1 MTYAAKNTFNGCT
14 FRLHFTSSPLLRL
27 RLKDKVSDSAASF
40 CLYRFTCSRGA
51 YYIARTTTCLS
62 ERIHEHHPAWLGNEF
77 ELERFKSTSVNC
89 CYQDLNS
96 KSQNKNIITKE
107 HFERS
112 KILKNNE
119 NIVISKP
126 NKDSGIVLL
135 NRSDYIDK
143 MKVILNDKPKFH
155 KMENVK
161 DRRVQKEK
169 ALSRP
174 LRELKEQNAIDQITF
189 KRIRPVGFLDFM
201 VYQML

>member
-1 MTYAAKNTFNGCT
+1 M
-14 FRLHFTSSPLLRL
+14 LRL
-27 RLKDKVSDSAASF
+27 RLKDEVSDSAASF
-40 CLYRFTCSRGA
+40 CLYCFTCSRGA
-51 YYIARTTTCLS
+51 YYSASTTRCLS
-62 ERIHEHHPAWLGNEF
+62 ERIREHHPAWLGSEL
-77 ELERFKSTSVNC
+77 ELERVKSTSVNC

-96 KSQNKNIITKE
+96 KSQNKNIITNE

-143 MKVILNDKPKFH
+143 MKVILNDKTKFH
-155 KMENVK
+155 KMENEK
-161 DRRVQKEK
+161 DRKVQKEK

-174 LRELKEQNAIDQITF
+174 LRELKEQNAIEQITF
-189 KRIRPVGFLDFM
+189 KRTRLVGFLDYM